1 MDDIASIS
9 TKEIQTLK
17 HFAFVWL
24 DSNAKQSDRIQ
35 TVIQNLEQNHIDI
48 TSIVDCVQFQQWF
61 ESYKSQKQIILIL
74 SNKFQNKII
83 PKFHESQSIIAIYL
97 CSWGRKT
104 SNRWAQKYPKVRI
117 VSSDKNELIKQI
129 SRNLTDPAMMG
140 RPKSDKVA
148 IKRSHDCT
156 YISEIENPWKKRTQI
171 EPACLTTFQFVL
183 IDLLTRLNKRA
194 SAMLNCLCLLMK
206 DSIIIKTHASI
217 LDLKHLPN
225 KTTLFFVS
233 SECAAGM
240 AGELEHGEAIFILEN
255 DKNKVDYRKRFD
267 NDEDLIFQLADE
279 IYRCC
284 KKESMEL
291 LESDQS
297 SLAEEKNAVANQIH
311 VELKKAYKSVS
322 TNETVP
328 LNGTTILVS
337 VISKLA

>member
-1 MDDIASIS
+1 MVDIASIS

-48 TSIVDCVQFQQWF
+48 TSIIDCVQFQQWF

-74 SNKFQNKII
+74 SNKFRNKII
-83 PKFHESQSIIAIYL
+83 PKFHESQSI
-97 CSWGRKT
+97 
-104 SNRWAQKYPKVRI
+104 I

-129 SRNLTDPAMMG
+129 SRNLTDSAMMG

-156 YISEIENPWKKRTQI
+156 YISEIENPWRKRTQI

-183 IDLLTRLNKRA
+183 IDLLTRFNKRA
-194 SAMLNCLCLLMK
+194 SAMLDCLCLLMK
-206 DSIIIKTHASI
+206 DSIIIKAHASI

-225 KTTLFFVS
+225 KTTIFFVS
-233 SECAAGM
+233 SECAAEM
-240 AGELEHGEAIFILEN
+240 AGELEHGEPIFILEN

-328 LNGTTILVS
+328 FNGTTILVS